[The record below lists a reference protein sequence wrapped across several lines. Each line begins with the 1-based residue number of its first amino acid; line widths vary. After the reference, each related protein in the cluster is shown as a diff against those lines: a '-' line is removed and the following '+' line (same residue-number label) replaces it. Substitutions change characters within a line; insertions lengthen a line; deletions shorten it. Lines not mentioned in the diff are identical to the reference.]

1 MDSEVGGRLNAHVP
15 LDGRF
20 TQSAVQ
26 LKATRGHDISGVAF
40 GMEDMVVESWHHGKA
55 AADDSHGH
63 FNDARC
69 TRVSQTRLRRE
80 NGSNELTSNNKSA

>member
-1 MDSEVGGRLNAHVP
+1 MDGEVSGRLDAHVP

-26 LKATRGHDISGVAF
+26 LKATRGHDIGGVAF

-63 FNDARC
+63 FNDAK
-69 TRVSQTRLRRE
+69 VYQSQSNTIALRKWIKRTD
-80 NGSNELTSNNKSA
+80 LQQ